1 MGIKDNERV
10 VRKVVREEIMTALKM
25 IIGGKA
31 AGVDS
36 IFVGMSESGSIST
49 IYWLLRI
56 FNRCME
62 YGVVPEDLK
71 ATYCPIYKGKGD
83 RRDYANYRRISILS
97 IPRKI
102 YERALISRAVCFIK
116 GNLTIFISNL
126 H

>member
-62 YGVVPEDLK
+62 
-71 ATYCPIYKGKGD
+71 
-83 RRDYANYRRISILS
+83 
-97 IPRKI
+97 
-102 YERALISRAVCFIK
+102 
-116 GNLTIFISNL
+116 
-126 H
+126 